1 MPLLYYCSAGNGD
14 WAFHNGTFVSHLSTY
29 QVTQYSENRGRRKAL
44 HFTPFTS
51 DLQGYYYCFESF
63 NMSRKVAHLGIFVT
77 FNLAPVNMTFAPDVN
92 IGTILLTWA
101 VETGLGALDYYDVVA
116 GPLTYRLSKSSPVL
130 VVDPYALVGPGTSSK
145 VKFTVTATYNG
156 FPFSRTKYHLI
167 VNGPANVFVSNKT
180 LSSMTVDW
188 STDYVNIAN
197 DDVTVVG
204 FSIQYKKS
212 GEEQYMSAGSLVQPP
227 IDITGLSPG
236 TKYIIRVWPV
246 LANNATMTTSGPFSS
261 QALEIST
268 LALSTSTGFQLNI

>member
-1 MPLLYYCSAGNGD
+1 M
-14 WAFHNGTFVSHLSTY
+14 
-29 QVTQYSENRGRRKAL
+29 
-44 HFTPFTS
+44 
-51 DLQGYYYCFESF
+51 
-63 NMSRKVAHLGIFVT
+63 
-77 FNLAPVNMTFAPDVN
+77 
-92 IGTILLTWA
+92 
-101 VETGLGALDYYDVVA
+101 
-116 GPLTYRLSKSSPVL
+116 
-130 VVDPYALVGPGTSSK
+130 
-145 VKFTVTATYNG
+145 
-156 FPFSRTKYHLI
+156 I

-227 IDITGLSPG
+227 VDITGLSPG

-268 LALSTSTGFQLNI
+268 LALSTLTDFQ